1 MKLKALKTEQWLNNH
16 KRNFWKL
23 SSLEGTR
30 VWHYFSTRA
39 FTLIFFERH
48 LRNNLVFKKVSI
60 RYLNVMECIPGL
72 GVSLG
77 NLEWGSIFLVLI
89 SLNNGHTYSG
99 PGSSF
104 VHAVSEEKDTHS
116 WTRSPWNLIPSAQAG
131 RGSLCCTCVPGSVLS
146 VLHGLNNWYLITNIS
161 PPFYRNWGTERFN
174 VLSQITAL

>member
-1 MKLKALKTEQWLNNH
+1 MKLKALKTEQWLNNC

-30 VWHYFSTRA
+30 VWHYFSTRT

-60 RYLNVMECIPGL
+60 RCLNIMECIPGL

-77 NLEWGSIFLVLI
+77 NLEWGSIFLGLI

-104 VHAVSEEKDTHS
+104 VHAVSEEKDTS
-116 WTRSPWNLIPSAQAG
+116 YTFVDMQPLELNTQ
-131 RGSLCCTCVPGSVLS
+131 CTGWKGLH
-146 VLHGLNNWYLITNIS
+146 VLHMCS
-161 PPFYRNWGTERFN
+161 R
-174 VLSQITAL
+174 LSAVRSSWVK